1 MRVSHLITL
10 LSVVFVLMF
19 IPIGYTQTNSTV
31 PPVSTEEVEI
41 IDGCDTLVENC
52 ILPSVKVVTNRGR
65 GSGTIINERYIL
77 TACHVVKDATE
88 ISILLQPSME
98 EIPCEIVI
106 MGDLADLDY
115 AILKVKEE
123 EEEALRGVLLPEVGE
138 NDEEEEF
145 LFENSAN
152 VISTED
158 FENLKTGDDLFA
170 VGYPLGGELHIT
182 KGVLCSAS
190 NGFYS
195 TSACVIYG
203 NSGGG
208 IYTSDNRLFGVVVRI
223 AVSGFTPIS
232 HVSFVV
238 PMSNVRADIH
248 ENGMDF
254 IWEGELPPEPEE
266 GEEGPEEGQEEAG
279 PEEEAT
285 FLQIGSYNTILL
297 DDMYELRRD

>member
-19 IPIGYTQTNSTV
+19 IPIGYTQTNPTV

-52 ILPSVKVVTNRGR
+52 ILPSVKVVTDRGR

-77 TACHVVKDATE
+77 TACHVIDDATE
-88 ISILLQPSME
+88 INILLQPEME
-98 EIPCEIVI
+98 AIPCEVVI
-106 MGDLADLDY
+106 KGDLADRDY

-123 EEEALRGVLLPEVGE
+123 EEEALSGVLLPEVA
-138 NDEEEEF
+138 EEEEEEI
-145 LFENSAN
+145 LFENYAN
-152 VISTED
+152 VISAED
-158 FENLKTGDDLFA
+158 FENLRTGDDLFA

-208 IYTSDNRLFGVVVRI
+208 IYTEDNRLFGVVVRI
-223 AVSGFTPIS
+223 AVSGWTPIS

-238 PMSNVRADIH
+238 PISNVRADIH
-248 ENGMDF
+248 EHEMDF
-254 IWEGELPPEPEE
+254 IWDGELPPESDEEEAEPEEEEAEPEE
-266 GEEGPEEGQEEAG
+266 GA
-279 PEEEAT
+279 A
-285 FLQIGSYNTILL
+285 FLQIGSYDTILL
-297 DDMYELRRD
+297 DMMYELRRD